1 MTIYNNETNSKSELF
16 QHDFNLYTVLYVK
29 KHNELSKKFVG
40 FYGASVF
47 EKIPKMP
54 VYFSSQT
61 YA

>member
-1 MTIYNNETNSKSELF
+1 MKLIQNQPNLAVF

-47 EKIPKMP
+47 EKILKMP